1 MGLLTKQLINLIKL
15 LHSDTGQNQI
25 AMGLAFGV
33 FLGFAPFV
41 SIQTLFVL
49 FVVFIFRVQ
58 LGAAFLSAF
67 FFKFVAFILDPIA
80 DMLGRWA
87 LENLAFR
94 DLWAVMYNTPFVPMT
109 RFNNSIVMGSFIIS
123 IILCPFLFFLFRSL
137 IIKYRTSI
145 VERFEKTK
153 YWKAFKATKI
163 YEWYSK
169 YNDLYGG
176 HNV

>member
-1 MGLLTKQLINLIKL
+1 MGLITKQIINLIRM

-25 AMGLAFGV
+25 ATGLAFGV

-41 SIQTLFVL
+41 SIQTLLVL
-49 FVVFIFRVQ
+49 FIVFIFRVQ

-80 DMLGRWA
+80 DTLGRWA
-87 LENLAFR
+87 LENPSFR
-94 DLWAVMYNTPFVPMT
+94 DLWSFMYNTPFIPMT

-123 IILCPFLFFLFRSL
+123 LILCPILFFLFRYL
-137 IIKYRTSI
+137 IMQYRTQFVQRI
-145 VERFEKTK
+145 EATK
-153 YWKAFKATKI
+153 AWKAFKATKF
-163 YEWYSK
+163 YDWYAK

-176 HNV
+176 A